1 MNFIPWMVWPITTDL
16 RHLCLTANNITAK
29 LNNQFIRTGRRTF
42 VWQRL
47 FTWLWW
53 WLPLR
58 LSNVSHHY
66 GQMSV
71 SGLCSPHDQTIP
83 SRILYHCFSYVR
95 YDFGLCSLI
104 STAPLGTIQYSVFKA
119 IPVLLLL
126 LSCLL
131 SLSGQWSTRL
141 SRLYWRHLWTFF
153 FTSLISRHLWSAA
166 MTTQS

>member
-16 RHLCLTANNITAK
+16 RHLSLTANCSLYEPDVERSSDRDYLLDSNDD
-29 LNNQFIRTGRRTF
+29 FRSGCRTVVTTTDKCPSRDYAH
-42 VWQRL
+42 
-47 FTWLWW
+47 
-53 WLPLR
+53 PD
-58 LSNVSHHY
+58 
-66 GQMSV
+66 
-71 SGLCSPHDQTIP
+71 DQTIP

-95 YDFGLCSLI
+95 YDVGLCSLI

-131 SLSGQWSTRL
+131 SLSGQRSTRL
-141 SRLYWRHLWTFF
+141 SRLHWRHLWTFF

>member
-1 MNFIPWMVWPITTDL
+1 MVWPITTDL
-16 RHLCLTANNITAK
+16 RHLCLTANNIKAK
-29 LNNQFIRTGRRTF
+29 LTNQFIRTGRRTF
-42 VWQRL
+42 VWQGL

-58 LSNVSHHY
+58 LSNVTTTDKCPSRDYAH
-66 GQMSV
+66 
-71 SGLCSPHDQTIP
+71 PDDQTIP
-83 SRILYHCFSYVR
+83 SRILYHCFSYIR

-131 SLSGQWSTRL
+131 SLRSQWSTRL
-141 SRLYWRHLWTFF
+141 SRLHWRHLWTFF